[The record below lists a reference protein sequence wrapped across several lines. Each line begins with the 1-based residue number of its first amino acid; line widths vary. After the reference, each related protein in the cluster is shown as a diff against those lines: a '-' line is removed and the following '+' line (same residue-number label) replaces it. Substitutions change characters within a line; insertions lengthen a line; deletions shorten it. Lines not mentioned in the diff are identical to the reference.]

1 MFKFLPGLIL
11 LQAITVGLLLI
22 APENLTTLDW
32 LGWAKVLL
40 PVAISAILMSFWF
53 NSLAAQRNQDE
64 VLRLKEAHLK
74 ECEEIRTTL
83 QNEIF
88 QLKESHAEKHEKLI
102 TTRQDE
108 VFSLK
113 EAHAKEREKIR
124 VSAERAKHR
133 ITKEAQKQVE
143 KEIRSTSAKANFKVG
158 AVVAGAVGLGGLLVL
173 TQFVALGV
181 MVLTTAGGTM
191 GGYLLRY
198 KQERTRQLPSQKT
211 DSIKVVEPPP
221 KHNKKLLK
229 S

>member
-1 MFKFLPGLIL
+1 
-11 LQAITVGLLLI
+11 
-22 APENLTTLDW
+22 
-32 LGWAKVLL
+32 
-40 PVAISAILMSFWF
+40 
-53 NSLAAQRNQDE
+53 
-64 VLRLKEAHLK
+64 
-74 ECEEIRTTL
+74 
-83 QNEIF
+83 
-88 QLKESHAEKHEKLI
+88 SHAEKHEKLI

-158 AVVAGAVGLGGLLVL
+158 AVVAGAVGIGGLLVL

-198 KQERTRQLPSQKT
+198 KHEKERNRLLPAQKNAKNLN
-211 DSIKVVEPPP
+211 SPPP
-221 KHNKKLLK
+221 KK
-229 S
+229 SLPNTTTKA